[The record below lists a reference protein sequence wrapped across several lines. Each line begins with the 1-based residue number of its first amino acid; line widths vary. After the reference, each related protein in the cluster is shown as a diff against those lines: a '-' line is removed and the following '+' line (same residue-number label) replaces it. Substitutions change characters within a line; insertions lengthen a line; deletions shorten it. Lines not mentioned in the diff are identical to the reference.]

1 MISSPSQHVSPFS
14 IANVCVR
21 VCVCVC
27 VAGQELVLKIKTIQC
42 TKITENEAQEEFL
55 EDIKAES
62 VRVGRHAPLRPV
74 STEPR
79 FREALLLGD
88 GQSAP
93 GTAFSPRENA
103 MEPQPLEWARA
114 YFAPAGR

>member
-1 MISSPSQHVSPFS
+1 M
-14 IANVCVR
+14 
-21 VCVCVC
+21 
-27 VAGQELVLKIKTIQC
+27 AGQELVLKIKTIQC

-62 VRVGRHAPLRPV
+62 ARVGRHAPLRPV

-93 GTAFSPRENA
+93 GDSILATGKRRGAAGLGVGAGLLCSC
-103 MEPQPLEWARA
+103 WALGTVRDDEVSCNL
-114 YFAPAGR
+114 